1 MHVSRTKL
9 ALCAH
14 AFSSP
19 VVQEHVASCSRGSS
33 LDSARAD
40 GRGGAVVAHPS
51 GQLCP
56 TLLIQSPSS
65 TKGGEEHLMKTEKKT
80 SQVEIRTE
88 RSLPNFHYKQERLSS
103 REINATYCLLLSDW
117 STESFF
123 PPFILFYLLPE
134 QCRRM
139 GLWSAPNTYLCP
151 HSMWVP
157 PTGIQPF
164 YY

>member
-1 MHVSRTKL
+1 MCTCFFKPCGTRARGKLLTWLFSRQCKGRWQRRCCGGSHQWAAQSHTTHSVPFLYK
-9 ALCAH
+9 
-14 AFSSP
+14 
-19 VVQEHVASCSRGSS
+19 RGRRTF
-33 LDSARAD
+33 DENR
-40 GRGGAVVAHPS
+40 
-51 GQLCP
+51 
-56 TLLIQSPSS
+56 
-65 TKGGEEHLMKTEKKT
+65 KKKT

-139 GLWSAPNTYLCP
+139 GAVVSP
-151 HSMWVP
+151 
-157 PTGIQPF
+157 
-164 YY
+164 